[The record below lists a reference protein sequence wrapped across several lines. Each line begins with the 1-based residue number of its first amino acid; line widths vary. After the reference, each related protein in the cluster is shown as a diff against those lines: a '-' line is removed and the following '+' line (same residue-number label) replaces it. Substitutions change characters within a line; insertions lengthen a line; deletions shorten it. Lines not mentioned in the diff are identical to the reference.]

1 MSSSETGLPPGTAI
15 SQDDMQTKGRS
26 RIQIRNG
33 KKILEAG
40 EQVFAQFG
48 YHGATLEKVAELAD
62 MSQPNLHHYFKT
74 KADLYLAVINE
85 VLTVWLEPLG
95 TLDAAGEPETEL
107 RGYIARK
114 MELAR
119 IYPAASR
126 IFAHEILLGAPVL
139 QPILD
144 SQVKA
149 VVDRGVA
156 TIRHWVESG
165 QLQPI
170 DPYHLIFMI
179 WGATQHYAD
188 FMPQIRAVTG
198 VRYKKAD
205 FEAARDSICEIIL
218 RGILVR

>member
-1 MSSSETGLPPGTAI
+1 METT
-15 SQDDMQTKGRS
+15 GRS

-85 VLTVWLEPLG
+85 LLTVWLEPLNAM
-95 TLDAAGEPETEL
+95 DPSGEPEAEL
-107 RGYIARK
+107 KAYINRK

-119 IYPAASR
+119 IYPNASR

-144 SQVKA
+144 TQVKA
-149 VVDRGVA
+149 VVDHGA
-156 TIRHWVESG
+156 ETIRKWVAAKR
-165 QLQPI
+165 LKPV
-170 DPYHLIFMI
+170 DPHHLIFMI

-198 VRYKKAD
+198 RRFTKAD
-205 FEAARDSICEIIL
+205 FEAARESICEIIL
-218 RGILVR
+218 RGVLII

>member
-1 MSSSETGLPPGTAI
+1 METT
-15 SQDDMQTKGRS
+15 GRS

-33 KKILEAG
+33 KKILDAG

-85 VLTVWLEPLG
+85 LLAVWLEPLNAM
-95 TLDAAGEPETEL
+95 DASGEPEAEL
-107 RGYIARK
+107 KAYITRK

-119 IYPAASR
+119 IYPNASR

-144 SQVKA
+144 TQVKA
-149 VVDRGVA
+149 VVDHGA
-156 TIRHWVESG
+156 ETIRKWVAAKR
-165 QLQPI
+165 LKPV

-198 VRYKKAD
+198 KRFTKAD
-205 FEAARDSICEIIL
+205 FEAARESICEIIL
-218 RGILVR
+218 RGVLIG

>member
-1 MSSSETGLPPGTAI
+1 METR
-15 SQDDMQTKGRS
+15 GRT

-85 VLTVWLEPLG
+85 LLAVWLDPLSAM
-95 TLDAAGEPETEL
+95 DPDGEPEAEL

-114 MELAR
+114 IELAR

-139 QPILD
+139 GPILE

-156 TIRHWVESG
+156 TIDGWVQSKRLE
-165 QLQPI
+165 PV
-170 DPYHLIFMI
+170 DPYHLIFLI

-198 VRYKKAD
+198 AKYRKGDY
-205 FEAARDSICEIIL
+205 EAARDSLCEIIL
-218 RGILVR
+218 RGILPR

>member
-1 MSSSETGLPPGTAI
+1 MEPKRRT
-15 SQDDMQTKGRS
+15 

-48 YHGATLEKVAELAD
+48 YFGATLEKVAELAD

-85 VLTVWLEPLG
+85 LLEVWLEPLG
-95 TLDAAGEPETEL
+95 AMNPDGEPEAEL
-107 RGYIARK
+107 RAYIGRK

-119 IYPAASR
+119 LYPTASR
-126 IFAHEILLGAPVL
+126 VFAHEILLGAPVL
-139 QPILD
+139 QPVLET
-144 SQVKA
+144 QVKE
-149 VVDRGVA
+149 VVVRGA
-156 TIRHWVESG
+156 ETIAGWVEAG
-165 QLQPI
+165 RLAPI
-170 DPYHLIFMI
+170 NPHHLIFMI

-198 VRYKKAD
+198 AKFRKAD
-205 FEAARDSICEIIL
+205 FEAARDSICDIIL
-218 RGILVR
+218 RGALPHAART

>member
-1 MSSSETGLPPGTAI
+1 MDTA
-15 SQDDMQTKGRS
+15 GRS

-33 KKILEAG
+33 KKILDAG

-85 VLTVWLEPLG
+85 LLTVWLEPLNTMDPSG
-95 TLDAAGEPETEL
+95 DPESEL
-107 RGYIARK
+107 KAYISRK

-119 IYPAASR
+119 IYPNASR

-144 SQVKA
+144 TQVKA
-149 VVDRGVA
+149 VVDHGA
-156 TIRHWVESG
+156 DTIRKWVADKRLK
-165 QLQPI
+165 QV

-198 VRYKKAD
+198 KRFTKAD
-205 FEAARDSICEIIL
+205 FEAARESLCEIIL
-218 RGILVR
+218 RGVLIR

>member
-1 MSSSETGLPPGTAI
+1 METKA
-15 SQDDMQTKGRS
+15 RS

-62 MSQPNLHHYFKT
+62 MSQPNLHHYYRT

-85 VLTVWLEPLG
+85 LLEVWLEPLSAMDPDG
-95 TLDAAGEPETEL
+95 APEPELTA
-107 RGYIARK
+107 YICRK

-119 IYPAASR
+119 LYPTASR
-126 IFAHEILLGAPVL
+126 IFAHEMLLGAPVL
-139 QPILD
+139 RPILET
-144 SQVKA
+144 QVKS
-149 VVDRGVA
+149 VVDRGTA
-156 TIRHWVESG
+156 TIQRWVEAG
-165 QLQPI
+165 KLHPVN
-170 DPYHLIFMI
+170 PHHLIFMI
-179 WGATQHYAD
+179 WGATQHYSD

-198 VRYKKAD
+198 AKYKKAD

-218 RGILVR
+218 RGVLSKPSK